1 MSLPKIWEMA
11 EVELMGAMDKPE
23 VVMVDT
29 MIPDIFLPICRQL
42 PLDQG
47 PETERLSVLTEIL
60 NIRLCQWNSLELILC
75 YFNKFCNNNSIL
87 QNNSSNI

>member
-1 MSLPKIWEMA
+1 MSLLKIWEMA

-23 VVMVDT
+23 VMEDT

-42 PLDQG
+42 PRDQG
-47 PETERLSVLTEIL
+47 LETERLSVLTEIL